1 MYNNLK
7 DPKHFQYA
15 LYNDDY
21 YFSLS
26 TYSSYT
32 EILKY
37 YNFEIVTEFYNK
49 IITEYDF
56 KTLIKLGLD
65 FPKKLNFFD
74 HIILPTFYKTNISF
88 RDHVFNCIETYF
100 KEQKK

>member
-1 MYNNLK
+1 MIKMKNP
-7 DPKHFQYA
+7 DSFQYA
-15 LYNDDY
+15 LYNDEY

-26 TYSSYT
+26 TFSPYT

-37 YNFEIVTEFYNK
+37 YNFEIVSENRNR

-56 KTLIKLGLD
+56 KTLIKLGLE

-74 HIILPTFYKTNISF
+74 HIICPTFDNSKTSF
-88 RDHVFNCIETYF
+88 QDHIFNCIETYF
-100 KEQKK
+100 KDQKK